1 MQASTL
7 RIITLLITI
16 AAIAQDVASSSNVV
30 FTPDGVTVSDLKP
43 GTKLAWLALTRE
55 RVGHHSVLHTFR
67 GFEIATPAGAIPIG
81 RRGADRSRSL
91 WLLASVDGEFAT
103 TSVPPGYS
111 ASSMPME
118 VVATVG
124 ATAVTIATPA
134 VEMLYVRP
142 RGGAWFLSA
151 ADGGT
156 ADSDSSKDTVIT
168 VSLQSLKPFQ
178 GNPHPPDAVA
188 EGDLILMIDPFD
200 NRMSVVKV
208 YR

>member
-1 MQASTL
+1 MQASTR

-16 AAIAQDVASSSNVV
+16 AAFAQDLASSSNVV
-30 FTPDGVTVSDLKP
+30 FTPEGVTVSQLKP

-103 TSVPPGYS
+103 SSVPPGYS

-118 VVATVG
+118 SVAMAD
-124 ATAVTIATPA
+124 ATAITVDAPA
-134 VEMLYVRP
+134 VELLYVRP

-156 ADSDSSKDTVIT
+156 ADADSRKDAVLTLA
-168 VSLQSLKPFQ
+168 LQSLQPFQ
-178 GNPHPPDAVA
+178 GNPNPPASVA
-188 EGDLILMIDPFD
+188 EGDLILMIDPLD

-208 YR
+208 GR